1 MKHNKTVII
10 FSVIA
15 VLLLLAV
22 VFFYY
27 KKDDSAQSPP
37 SPIGMDV
44 EPVSPLADQPA
55 SLPKEINITVSEP
68 KVNDEVSLPLIVK
81 GQARVFESTVN
92 YRLKDADGSL
102 LVENFTT
109 ALSPDMGQFG
119 AFEIST
125 VYPKPKGT
133 KGTVEVFWY
142 SPKDGAELDK
152 VIIPVVFG
160 EVETTNVKVFFGD
173 RNIDPGTLNCDKAY
187 SQDRRKPKTTGVA
200 KAALEQLLA
209 GPTINEG
216 DKGIFTSINQGT
228 KLKSLKIETGT
239 ALADFDEMLG
249 LNVAGSCRV
258 MAIRAEIEQTL
269 KQFSTIKNVVISI
282 NGKSED
288 ILQP

>member
-1 MKHNKTVII
+1 MKHNKITLFFSITV
-10 FSVIA
+10 

-27 KKDDSAQSPP
+27 KQDDQSQSSVLPTANEEQVP
-37 SPIGMDV
+37 SP
-44 EPVSPLADQPA
+44 ETQPA
-55 SLPKEINITVSEP
+55 SPLKEVNITVSEP
-68 KVNDEVSLPLIVK
+68 KANDEVGLPLIVR

-125 VYPKPKGT
+125 MYPKPKGIS
-133 KGTVEVFWY
+133 GTVEVFWY
-142 SPKDGAELDK
+142 SPKDGEELDK
-152 VIIPVVFG
+152 VIVPVVFA
-160 EVETTNVKVFFGD
+160 EVETTNVKVFFGN
-173 RNIDPGTLNCDKAY
+173 RKMDPGSLNCDKVY
-187 SQDRRKPKTTGVA
+187 PQDRRIPKTTGVA

-209 GPTINEG
+209 GPTIDEG
-216 DKGIFTSINQGT
+216 DNGFFTSINQGT
-228 KLKSLKIETGT
+228 KLISLKIDNGT
-239 ALADFDEMLG
+239 AFADFDEMLG
-249 LNVAGSCRV
+249 VNVGGSCRV
-258 MAIRAEIEQTL
+258 TAIRAEIEQTL

-282 NGKSED
+282 NGRSED